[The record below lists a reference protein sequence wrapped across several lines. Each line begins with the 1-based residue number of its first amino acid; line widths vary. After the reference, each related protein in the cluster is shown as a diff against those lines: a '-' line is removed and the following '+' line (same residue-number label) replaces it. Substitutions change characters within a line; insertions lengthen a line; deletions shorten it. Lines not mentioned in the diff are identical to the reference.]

1 MNHFVALYLKEL
13 RSQRMVAGIL
23 LVATLGLSIYALT
36 GIGPSPSPRLALVV
50 LPYVS
55 ALGLPFLL
63 IHSIS
68 TEWTG
73 HTHYQILAL
82 PVPRW
87 VVLLAKVA
95 VVLSLGLVIC
105 LISTV
110 FLQVIADRMTGI
122 VVASDFGPH
131 RAATQ
136 PYIGDGTLWALASIA
151 YGVFLLPLL
160 GIACAASGVRVMAQ
174 RFKGLSTLAVF
185 VAGGYLYAELKSP
198 VVLALQKII
207 GRWQLDVAIH
217 GGEPP
222 MSDAHLYLIYSA
234 IFAAIGIG
242 LGALLFE
249 KYVEA

>member
-13 RSQRMVAGIL
+13 RAQRMVVGIL
-23 LVATLGLSIYALT
+23 LVGTLGLSIYALT
-36 GIGPSPSPRLALVV
+36 GIGPSPSPRLALIV

-95 VVLSLGLVIC
+95 LVLSLGLAIC

-110 FLQVIADRMTGI
+110 FLQIIADRMTGVI
-122 VVASDFGPH
+122 VASDVGGH
-131 RAATQ
+131 RAAAE
-136 PYIGDGTLWALASIA
+136 PYIGDGTLWAMASIA
-151 YGVFLLPLL
+151 YGMFLLPLL

-185 VAGGYLYAELKSP
+185 VAGGYLYAQLKSP
-198 VVLALQKII
+198 IVMALQKVF
-207 GRWQLDVAIH
+207 GRWQLDMAIH
-217 GGEPP
+217 GGAPH

-234 IFAAIGIG
+234 LFAALGIG